1 MLSHLF
7 DMKEL
12 YPWQGDIWQR
22 LQGLRARLPNA
33 LLLKGA
39 EGIGKLDLALNFA
52 QSILC
57 EAPMPSGLAC
67 QNCPSCH
74 WFAQESNPDF
84 RLIQPAALSASD
96 ETPDKE
102 EGKKASREI
111 SVDQIRAISSFVNL
125 SAHSG
130 GYRVVLIH
138 PAEAMNSN
146 SANALLK
153 TLEEPTDK
161 LLFILVTNKPQQ
173 LLPTILSRSLSFAV
187 PMPTREESAAWLK
200 QQDVTDPETLLAQ
213 TGFAPLSALLSDGEG
228 AGTEERKLMLA
239 AVKQSA
245 KFDALALA
253 DQLQRAAPVQVIQF
267 LQQWC
272 YDLASCKMAGAIRY
286 HPEQT
291 DLIGSLSRNLSQQAL
306 LRYIKELQVAKREAF
321 HPLNPKLLFESIL
334 LAYQQMLLTQNK
346 A

>member
-1 MLSHLF
+1 
-7 DMKEL
+7 MKEL
-12 YPWQGDIWQR
+12 YPWQGEIWQR
-22 LQGLRARLPNA
+22 LQGLRTRLPNA

-57 EAPMPSGLAC
+57 EAPLTSGYAC
-67 QNCPSCH
+67 QSCPACH
-74 WFAQESNPDF
+74 WFEQETNPDF
-84 RLIQPAALSASD
+84 RLIQPDALSVSD
-96 ETPDKE
+96 EAPDKE
-102 EGKKASREI
+102 GGKKASREI
-111 SVDQIRAISSFVNL
+111 SVDQIRALSSFANL

-138 PAEAMNSN
+138 PAEAMNNN

-161 LLFILVTNKPQQ
+161 LLFILVTHKPQQ

-187 PMPTREESAAWLK
+187 PMPSRDVGAAWLK
-200 QQDVTDPETLLAQ
+200 QQGVPDPAILLAQ
-213 TGFAPLSALLSDGEG
+213 TGFAPLSALHSVGEG

-245 KFDALALA
+245 KFDAIALA
-253 DQLQRAAPVQVIQF
+253 EQLQRAAPVQVIHF

-272 YDLASCKMAGAIRY
+272 YDLASFNLTGLIRY
-286 HPEQT
+286 HPEQI
-291 DLIGSLSRNLSQQAL
+291 DLIGNISKSLSLQAL
-306 LRYIKELQVAKREAF
+306 LRYIKELQLAKREAF

-334 LAYQQMLLTQNK
+334 LAYQQMLLTTHK

>member
-1 MLSHLF
+1 MN
-7 DMKEL
+7 EL
-12 YPWQGDIWQR
+12 YPWQNDLWQR

-39 EGIGKLDLALNFA
+39 EGIGKLDLALSFA

-57 EAPMPSGLAC
+57 EAPAASGVPCHA
-67 QNCPSCH
+67 CPSCH

-84 RLIQPAALSASD
+84 RLIQPDALSTTD
-96 ETPDKE
+96 ETPEKE
-102 EGKKASREI
+102 GGKKASREI
-111 SVDQIRAISSFVNL
+111 SVDQIRALSTFVNL

-161 LLFILVTNKPQQ
+161 LLFILVSNKPQQ

-187 PMPTREESAAWLK
+187 PMPTREESAVWLK
-200 QQDVTDPETLLAQ
+200 QQGVNDAEILLAQ
-213 TGFAPLSALLSDGEG
+213 TGFAPLSALQSAGEG
-228 AGTEERKLMLA
+228 AGSDERRLVLSA
-239 AVKQSA
+239 LKQSA
-245 KFDALALA
+245 RFDALALA
-253 DQLQRAAPVQVIQF
+253 EQLQRAAPVHVIQV

-272 YDLASCKMAGAIRY
+272 YDLASFKLAGSIRY
-286 HPEQT
+286 YPEQL
-291 DLIGSLSRNLSQQAL
+291 DLIGKISGTLSQQAL
-306 LRYIKELQVAKREAF
+306 LRYIKELQIAKREAF

-334 LAYQQMLLTQNK
+334 LAYQQMIQTAQK

>member
-1 MLSHLF
+1 MN
-7 DMKEL
+7 EL
-12 YPWQGDIWQR
+12 YPWQNQVWQR
-22 LQGLRARLPNA
+22 MQGLRSRLPNA

-57 EAPMPSGLAC
+57 DAPQPSGLAC
-67 QNCPSCH
+67 QSCPSCH

-84 RLIQPAALSASD
+84 RLIQPDALAASD
-96 ETPDKE
+96 ETPEKE
-102 EGKKASREI
+102 SGKKASREI
-111 SVDQIRAISSFVNL
+111 SVEQIRALSSFVNL

-153 TLEEPTDK
+153 TLEEPTAN

-187 PMPTREESAAWLK
+187 PMPTPEESAAWLK
-200 QQDVTDPETLLAQ
+200 QQGVVDPEVVLARA
-213 TGFAPLSALLSDGEG
+213 GFSPLSALINAGEG
-228 AGTEERKLMLA
+228 AGTEEHKLMLA

-253 DQLQRAAPVQVIQF
+253 EQLQKAAPVQVIQF

-272 YDLASCKMAGAIRY
+272 YDLASCKMAGTIRY
-286 HPEQT
+286 NHEQT
-291 DLIGSLSRNLSQQAL
+291 DLIGNLSKNISQQSL
-306 LRYIKELQVAKREAF
+306 LRYIKELQIAKREAF
-321 HPLNPKLLFESIL
+321 HPLNPKLLFESTL
-334 LAYQQMLLTQNK
+334 LAYQQMLLTPNK

>member
-1 MLSHLF
+1 
-7 DMKEL
+7 MKEL
-12 YPWQGDIWQR
+12 YPWQNEIWQR
-22 LQGLRARLPNA
+22 LQGLRGRLPNA

-39 EGIGKLDLALNFA
+39 EGIGKLDLGLNFA

-57 EAPMPSGLAC
+57 NTPLSSGLAC
-67 QNCPSCH
+67 LSCPSCH
-74 WFAQESNPDF
+74 WFEQETNPDF
-84 RLIQPAALSASD
+84 RLIQPDALSTSEDAP
-96 ETPDKE
+96 EKE
-102 EGKKASREI
+102 GGKKASREI
-111 SVDQIRAISSFVNL
+111 SVDQIRALSSFANL

-138 PAEAMNSN
+138 PAEAMNNN

-161 LLFILVTNKPQQ
+161 LLFILVTHKPQQ
-173 LLPTILSRSLSFAV
+173 LLPTILSRSLSVAV
-187 PMPTREESAAWLK
+187 PMPSREVAAVWLK
-200 QQDVTDPETLLAQ
+200 QQGVTNPEAALAQ
-213 TGFAPLSALLSDGEG
+213 TGFAPLSALIGAGEG
-228 AGTEERKLMLA
+228 AGTEEHKLLLA

-245 KFDALALA
+245 KFDAIALA
-253 DQLQRAAPVQVIQF
+253 DQLQRVAPVQLIHF

-272 YDLASCKMAGAIRY
+272 YDLTSYKMTGATRY

-291 DLIGSLSRNLSQQAL
+291 DLIGNLTKNMSLQAL
-306 LRYIKELQVAKREAF
+306 LRYTKELQVARREAF

-334 LAYQQMLLTQNK
+334 LSYQQMLSTQNQ

>member
-1 MLSHLF
+1 
-7 DMKEL
+7 MKDL
-12 YPWQGDIWQR
+12 YPWQSDIWQR

-57 EAPMPSGLAC
+57 EAPLPTGLAC
-67 QNCPSCH
+67 QSCPSCH

-84 RLIQPAALSASD
+84 RLIQPDALSASD
-96 ETPDKE
+96 ETPEKE
-102 EGKKASREI
+102 GAKKASREI
-111 SVDQIRAISSFVNL
+111 SVDQIRALTSFANL

-130 GYRVVLIH
+130 GYRVVLIY

-153 TLEEPTDK
+153 SLEEPTDN
-161 LLFILVTNKPQQ
+161 LLFILVTNKAQQ
-173 LLPTILSRSLSFAV
+173 LLPTILSRSLSIAV
-187 PMPTREESAAWLK
+187 PMPSREEGAAWLK
-200 QQDVTDPETLLAQ
+200 QQGVADPETALAQ
-213 TGFAPLSALLSDGEG
+213 TGFAPLSALLSAGEG

-239 AVKQSA
+239 AIKQSA
-245 KFDALALA
+245 KFDALAMA
-253 DQLQRAAPVQVIQF
+253 EQLQRAAPVQLIQF

-272 YDLASCKMAGAIRY
+272 YDLASYKMAGVIRY
-286 HPEQT
+286 NPEQT
-291 DLIGSLSRNLSQQAL
+291 DLIGNLSKNLSQQAL
-306 LRYIKELQVAKREAF
+306 LRFIKELQVAKGVAF

-334 LAYQQMLLTQNK
+334 LAYQQMLLTTSK
-346 A
+346 V